1 MRKGREPKINTSTA
15 NCFYYCWCSTIE
27 KSTKRA
33 DLQRLPHVRAKSLN
47 MLAFRMHTICYARLI
62 TKTEAYLTGTALIK
76 QLLLVSGIS
85 AVDVMAHTEKK
96 NTPHPRRHQQATT
109 TSVTFRLWPHT
120 EEITVLQLIGL
131 SSHSSQSHSISC
143 ACFLTVICAFRNI
156 P

>member
-85 AVDVMAHTEKK
+85 AVYVMAHTEKK
-96 NTPHPRRHQQATT
+96 YTTPKETPTSHHHVSFFSLTATHRRNYSAAVDKFKFTLFTKPQK
-109 TSVTFRLWPHT
+109 FMCL
-120 EEITVLQLIGL
+120 L
-131 SSHSSQSHSISC
+131 SNSHLC
-143 ACFLTVICAFRNI
+143 L
-156 P
+156 